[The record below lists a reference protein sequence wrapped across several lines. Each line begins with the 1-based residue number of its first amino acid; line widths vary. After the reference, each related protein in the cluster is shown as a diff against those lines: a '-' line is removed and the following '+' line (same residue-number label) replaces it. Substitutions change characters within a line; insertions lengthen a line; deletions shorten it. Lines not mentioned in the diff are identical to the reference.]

1 MRKFLQKLFKTVSY
15 FIFSKIHGEIKETI
29 SINDDERIA
38 VKIVNIDNT
47 LKYKVYKISDGR
59 LYTDRIHDIAVLIDN
74 KIIDEPSLQQRYY
87 PNSHVMFNS
96 TIRNNIV
103 FSKGTPRKLK
113 NLNGLTLSLLTG
125 GGANSNYWH
134 WLFDVLPR
142 LYLCSKMI
150 KIQDIDYF
158 LLPDIL
164 KKFQIETL
172 DFLNISKS
180 KRLSSE
186 VYRHIKAEELIV
198 TDHPVVVTGNST
210 VDNNNQPAWI
220 AKWLRNTFVN
230 EKLVSDSNEKKKI
243 YIDRSDKSEQN
254 PLRTIANEEE
264 VKQVLKEKNFTEV
277 KLHEISFK
285 DQVNLFY
292 NAECVVGLHGAGFAN
307 LVFSKEGTKVIELRS
322 ITSGDSIKN
331 ISRKNNFDY
340 NPIVVES
347 KQIHKTNY
355 SMQQGSHRIPI
366 DDLVAK
372 VES

>member
-1 MRKFLQKLFKTVSY
+1 MRKFLQKLFKIVSY
-15 FIFSKIHGEIKETI
+15 FIFSKIHGKIKEII
-29 SINDDERIA
+29 STKDDERIK
-38 VKIVNIDNT
+38 VKIINIENA
-47 LKYKVYKISDGR
+47 LKYKVYKISSGR

-74 KIIDEPSLQQRYY
+74 KVIDEPSLQQRYY

-96 TIRNNIV
+96 KIEDNIV

-113 NLNGLTLSLLTG
+113 ILDGLTLSLLTG

-142 LYLCSKMI
+142 LYLCSKMV

-158 LLPDIL
+158 LLPDTL
-164 KKFQIETL
+164 KRFQIETL
-172 DFLNISKS
+172 NYLNISKN

-186 VYRHIKAEELIV
+186 VYRHIKARELIV

-220 AKWLRNTFVN
+220 AKWLRDTFIN
-230 EKLVSDSNEKKKI
+230 KKLVTDFKEKKKF

-254 PLRTIANEEE
+254 PLRTIDNEDE
-264 VKQVLKEKNFTEV
+264 VKHVLKQKNFTHV

-285 DQVNLFY
+285 EQVNLFY

-322 ITSGDSIKN
+322 FTSGDSIKN
-331 ISRKNNFDY
+331 ISRKNNFVY

-347 KQIHKTNY
+347 KQTHNTNHP
-355 SMQQGSHRIPI
+355 MQQGSHKIPI
-366 DDLVAK
+366 DDLITK
-372 VES
+372 IES